1 MFGVFHL
8 FFMSSNLFST
18 NRKKGY
24 EDLTEIQMLLEFRT
38 GISIC
43 IFALSLS
50 VSKCLVHYFTY
61 KKSVE
66 PSFSKKK
73 KNHLDY
79 K

>member
-1 MFGVFHL
+1 MGSGKEEPGLDVRCVSP

-38 GISIC
+38 GISIS
-43 IFALSLS
+43 ILALSLS

-61 KKSVE
+61 KKSVA
-66 PSFSKKK
+66 P
-73 KNHLDY
+73 
-79 K
+79 